1 MVFIFMIYYL
11 FLSHK
16 KNFMKL
22 KLLLPILALAA
33 SCNSTD
39 ESYEIDLH
47 CAECGSA
54 KVSLC
59 RYVDGT
65 ISDLSTT
72 TFEHGHAVFKGK
84 INEPELIYIFVEDA
98 LDYLPVFLENS
109 SIDID
114 YVYARPSRSV
124 VTGSQCHK
132 TFSDFL
138 QSYSAYS
145 DKGTG
150 IDKMI
155 ENAEDNCDTLM
166 LQRLTDNL
174 KILEHEK
181 VEFQRQY
188 VVQNNTSPVSA
199 YILCTDLMY
208 KLSSNELDTLINM
221 FPSEMKG
228 SIYLKQVF
236 EYRKTMPQDTAAL

>member
-1 MVFIFMIYYL
+1 
-11 FLSHK
+11 
-16 KNFMKL
+16 MKPQI
-22 KLLLPILALAA
+22 LLPLIALCAA
-33 SCNSTD
+33 CHNAD
-39 ESYEIDLH
+39 DSYEIDLH

-59 RYVDGT
+59 QYVDGN
-65 ISDLSTT
+65 ISDLSTIA
-72 TFEHGHAVFKGK
+72 FEHGHAVFKGK
-84 INEPELIYIFVEDA
+84 INEPELMFIYVEDA
-98 LDYLPVFLENS
+98 LDYLPVFVENS

-124 VTGSQCHK
+124 ITGSQCHK

-155 ENAEDNCDTLM
+155 ENAKENADTIM
-166 LQRLTDNL
+166 LQRLTENL
-174 KILEHEK
+174 KVLEHEK

-188 VVQNNTSPVSA
+188 VVQNYTSPVSA

-208 KLSSNELDTLINM
+208 KLSSNELDTLINQ
-221 FPSEMKG
+221 FPNEMKG
-228 SIYLKQVF
+228 SIYLKQVS